1 MSNHD
6 FSIPQ
11 RQSVKGIVIIFG
23 FQLFK
28 FLRQSFALIFLAIFS
43 FVRKGNVFGMSFTQ
57 IILITILV
65 LLIFLITSV
74 VRYLYF
80 KFYISGEGFHLD
92 TGLINKERTVIPRS
106 KIQNIHIKQNVLQQF
121 INVVAFSIETAGDN
135 KSEIEIKA
143 LDRATAMAMKKS
155 LLTQKI
161 LDETVSEKED
171 EIYFKVSFKKL
182 LLEGVGQNHLK
193 SMAIILAF
201 ISGIYFQIKD
211 IIEGASLED
220 QLLNDVTGNVDYSSF
235 FSVILFNTI
244 ILVGFLVFAFLFSL
258 VKTIIVNYNL
268 QVIEHNQTIEISK
281 GLLNKISVNLNPSRI
296 QNIITT
302 HNRIKRYFGLYTLEA
317 KQAMTDQ
324 KKAQN
329 LSIIALSKEQ
339 INYLTQKLYQ
349 GFVAIDEKFKPSFY
363 FIRIKI
369 IQSVLILIG
378 LNIGMF
384 FSELINLWVLNIL
397 LIPVLYLFVITTY
410 RKANYGVNDDF
421 LMVESGFIET
431 KTQIVQHHK
440 IQSVVMYQSYFMK
453 RRGVASLNIYNASG
467 NVTLKYIQEAT
478 ARQVHNFLL
487 YKVETTDKNWM

>member
-1 MSNHD
+1 MNNQD

-23 FQLFK
+23 LQVFK

-43 FVRKGNVFGMSFTQ
+43 FVRKGDVFGMSFSQ
-57 IILITILV
+57 IILITLLV
-65 LLIFLITSV
+65 LIIFLISAI

-92 TGLINKERTVIPRS
+92 TGLFNKERTIIPRS
-106 KIQNIHIKQNVLQQF
+106 KIQNIYIKQNVLQQL

-143 LDRATAMAMKKS
+143 LDRATALAMKKA
-155 LLTQKI
+155 LLSQKTTT
-161 LDETVSEKED
+161 ETISEKQD
-171 EIYFKVSFKKL
+171 EIYFKVSLKKL

-220 QLLNDVTGNVDYSSF
+220 QLLNEVTGNVDYSSF
-235 FSVILFNTI
+235 FSMLIFNTI
-244 ILVGFLVFAFLFSL
+244 LLVGFLILAFLFSL
-258 VKTIIVNYNL
+258 LKTVIVNYKL
-268 QVIEHNQTIEISK
+268 QVIEHDQTIEISK
-281 GLLNKISVNLNPSRI
+281 GLLNKVSVNLHPSRI
-296 QNIITT
+296 QNIIIT
-302 HNRIKRYFGLYTLEA
+302 HNRIKRFFGLYTLEA

-324 KKAQN
+324 KKAHN
-329 LSIIALSKEQ
+329 LSIIALSKDQ
-339 INYLTQKLYQ
+339 IIYLTQKLYEE
-349 GFVAIDEKFKPSFY
+349 FETIEEKFKPTFY

-369 IQSVLILIG
+369 IQSLLMLIG
-378 LNIGMF
+378 LNIGVF
-384 FSELINLWVLNIL
+384 FSELINLWVLNVL
-397 LIPVLYLFVITTY
+397 LIPVLYLYIITTY
-410 RKANYGVNDDF
+410 RKANFGVNDNF
-421 LMVESGFIET
+421 LIVESGFIET

-453 RRGVASLNIYNASG
+453 RRNVASLYVYNASG
-467 NVTLKYIQEAT
+467 NVALKYIKEET
-478 ARQVHNFLL
+478 ARELHNFLL
-487 YKVETTDKNWM
+487 YKVETTKKNWM

>member
-11 RQSVKGIVIIFG
+11 RQSVKGIIIIFG

-43 FVRKGNVFGMSFTQ
+43 FVRKGDVFGMSFTQ

-65 LLIFLITSV
+65 LVIFLITSV

-106 KIQNIHIKQNVLQQF
+106 KIQNIHIKQNVLQQL

-143 LDRATAMAMKKS
+143 LDRATALAMKKS
-155 LLTQKI
+155 LLSQKI
-161 LDETVSEKED
+161 SDETVSEKED

-244 ILVGFLVFAFLFSL
+244 ILVGFLVLAFLFSL

-296 QNIITT
+296 QNIIIT

-349 GFVAIDEKFKPSFY
+349 EFVVIDEKFKPSFY

-397 LIPVLYLFVITTY
+397 LIPVLYFFVITTY

-440 IQSVVMYQSYFMK
+440 IQSVEMYQSYFMK
-453 RRGVASLNIYNASG
+453 RRGVASLYIYNASG
-467 NVTLKYIQEAT
+467 NVTLKYIQESI

>member
-43 FVRKGNVFGMSFTQ
+43 FVRKGDVFGMSFTQ

-65 LLIFLITSV
+65 LVIFLITSV

-92 TGLINKERTVIPRS
+92 TGLFNKERVVIPRS
-106 KIQNIHIKQNVLQQF
+106 KIQNIHIKQNVLQQL

-161 LDETVSEKED
+161 SDEKVSEKED

-211 IIEGASLED
+211 IIEGASFED

-244 ILVGFLVFAFLFSL
+244 ILVGFLVLAFLFSL

-296 QNIITT
+296 QNIIIT

-339 INYLTQKLYQ
+339 INYLIQKLYQ

-453 RRGVASLNIYNASG
+453 RRGVASLYVYNASG
-467 NVTLKYIQEAT
+467 NVTLKYIKEAT

>member
-1 MSNHD
+1 MSNYD

-23 FQLFK
+23 FKIFK

-43 FVRKGNVFGMSFTQ
+43 FVRKGDIFGMSFTQ
-57 IILITILV
+57 IILLNILV
-65 LLIFLITSV
+65 LVIFLASSV

-92 TGLINKERTVIPRS
+92 TGLINKERVVIPRS
-106 KIQNIHIKQNVLQQF
+106 KIQNIHIKQNLLQQL

-143 LDRATAMAMKKS
+143 LDRATALAMKQE
-155 LLTQKI
+155 LLAQTNSEDTTIEKT
-161 LDETVSEKED
+161 DEV
-171 EIYFKVSFKKL
+171 YYKVSFKKL

-211 IIEGASLED
+211 IIDGATLED
-220 QLLNDVTGNVDYSSF
+220 QLMNEVTGNVDYSSF
-235 FSVILFNTI
+235 FSILIFNTI
-244 ILVGFLVFAFLFSL
+244 LLVSFLILAFLFSL
-258 VKTIIVNYNL
+258 VKTAIVNYNL
-268 QVIEHNQTIEISK
+268 QVIEHNHTIEISK
-281 GLLNKISVNLNPSRI
+281 GLINKISVNLHPSRI
-296 QNIITT
+296 QNIIIT

-317 KQAMTDQ
+317 KQAMTDK

-339 INYLTQKLYQ
+339 IKYLTQKLYL
-349 GFVAIDEKFKPSFY
+349 GFETIDDKFKPTFY

-369 IQSVLILIG
+369 IQSLLILMG
-378 LNIGMF
+378 LNLGMY
-384 FSELINLWVLNIL
+384 FSELINLWILNVLVIPIL
-397 LIPVLYLFVITTY
+397 ILFIIKTY
-410 RKANYGVNDDF
+410 RKANYSFNDEF
-421 LMVESGFIET
+421 LITENGFIET

-440 IQSVVMYQSYFMK
+440 IQSVMMYQSYFMK
-453 RRGVASLNIYNASG
+453 RRGVASLYVYNASG
-467 NVTLKYIQEAT
+467 SVTLRYIPEET
-478 ARQVHNFLL
+478 AKRVHNFLL
-487 YKVETTDKNWM
+487 FQVEITNKNWM

>member
-43 FVRKGNVFGMSFTQ
+43 FVRKGDVFGMSFTQ

-65 LLIFLITSV
+65 LVIFLITSV

-106 KIQNIHIKQNVLQQF
+106 KIQNIHIKQNVLQQL

-143 LDRATAMAMKKS
+143 LDRATALAMKKS
-155 LLTQKI
+155 LLKQKI

-171 EIYFKVSFKKL
+171 EIYFKVSFRKL

-220 QLLNDVTGNVDYSSF
+220 QFLNDVKGNVDYSSF

-244 ILVGFLVFAFLFSL
+244 ILVGFLILAFLFSL
-258 VKTIIVNYNL
+258 VKTLIVNYNL

-281 GLLNKISVNLNPSRI
+281 GLLNKISVNLHPSRI
-296 QNIITT
+296 QNIIIT

-369 IQSVLILIG
+369 IQSVVILIG

-397 LIPVLYLFVITTY
+397 LIPMLYLFVITTY
-410 RKANYGVNDDF
+410 RKANYGVNDNF

-453 RRGVASLNIYNASG
+453 RRGVASLYVYNASG